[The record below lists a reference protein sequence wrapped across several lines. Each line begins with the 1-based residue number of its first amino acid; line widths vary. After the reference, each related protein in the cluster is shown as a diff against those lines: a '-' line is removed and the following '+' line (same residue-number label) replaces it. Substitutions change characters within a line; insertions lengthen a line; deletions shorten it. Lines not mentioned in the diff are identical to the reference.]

1 MKNNTHVMRKNGIP
15 GFFVKFKYDLHRIK
29 YQFQNRNKL
38 FQSSSP
44 FFKWNASV
52 PFLISNLLF
61 KIRVEIIN
69 NLLVWCNKAKTK
81 TFFIPCTEFQ
91 TCVLLI
97 TMKTKMLSFF
107 LGIFTICNLNAQ
119 VVYVD
124 AANITGVED
133 GTQIHPYNTPEE
145 GMVAALAGQT
155 LSIRNGTYVPS
166 GGILYLKPGVV
177 IVGES
182 RDKTVISGDLKDT
195 TNSSLAVKIEKLQ
208 FNDFTFWRQALINGN
223 ITETGYI
230 RDCKCRNIN
239 ISHGGGFTDKNKT
252 AVGPIPYFNISGN
265 EVQESVNFSF
275 GVGLI
280 VGENVVS
287 NNKAGSIG
295 LSHGNTVFTSTTPLP
310 ASGYRFENNELT
322 GEFFFKQGNGLN
334 VPIIVR
340 SNSAKSLSIKSGA
353 SHTYTLTNNIL
364 QDGYFD
370 SSGANRTLFSNNT
383 IVNGRIYDS
392 SGGWRDGTEDA
403 IIENNTIHYVYIKE
417 LGGEV
422 IRVTSASV
430 TIKNNTITGEGGVSG
445 IIINSGPPTNITGN
459 KITLNNGIPVKDTYG
474 ISTSAG
480 VGVVTGNEISGGW
493 IGYYSKSGATL
504 FDHNIIQN
512 SHHGIFSAGAE
523 EVTNNNVT
531 RCKGHGIIL
540 NGLKGPVS
548 GNTITNNDSTGIWII
563 KTVDL
568 GGGSNKGAGKNI
580 LRGNGYYDLRISSVS
595 TTADTL
601 FVNNNV
607 WDHNTIADILKYD
620 ILNESANNNLVINL
634 QSIIAMPG
642 QPALSA
648 PENLAVINSHQ
659 AALSWVKITG
669 ADSSRVQIATYQNFI
684 SLFSDTTLVSVN
696 SFLQKNLAHNVN
708 YFWRVRGIN
717 LAGGG
722 SWSETRR
729 FLVLVTGVESLVTG
743 GMTLFQNYPNPFTG
757 ETTFVYSISRTGN
770 VRIIVYDSS
779 GRELKILVSEQKSA
793 GIYQVIWSNPGTK
806 EGFFFGRIETGGL
819 YKTIKLVSLK

>member
-1 MKNNTHVMRKNGIP
+1 
-15 GFFVKFKYDLHRIK
+15 
-29 YQFQNRNKL
+29 
-38 FQSSSP
+38 
-44 FFKWNASV
+44 
-52 PFLISNLLF
+52 
-61 KIRVEIIN
+61 
-69 NLLVWCNKAKTK
+69 
-81 TFFIPCTEFQ
+81 
-91 TCVLLI
+91 
-97 TMKTKMLSFF
+97 MKTKMFSLV
-107 LGIFTICNLNAQ
+107 LGILTVFNLNAQ

-124 AANITGVED
+124 AANTTGLED

-145 GMVAALAGQT
+145 GMAAALAGQT
-155 LSIRNGTYVPS
+155 LSIRNGTYVPA

-182 RDKTVISGDLKDT
+182 REKTVISGDLKDT

-208 FNDFTFWRQALINGN
+208 FNDFTFWRPALINGN
-223 ITETGYI
+223 ITETSYI
-230 RDCKCRNIN
+230 KDCKCRNIK

-265 EVQESVNFSF
+265 EVLESVNFSF

-280 VGENVVS
+280 VGENVII

-295 LSHGNTVFTSTTPLP
+295 LSHGSTEFTSTPPLP
-310 ASGYRFENNELT
+310 ASGYRFENNVLSGEIFFRQGSGLT
-322 GEFFFKQGNGLN
+322 

-340 SNSAKSLSIKSGA
+340 NNTAKSLNALSG
-353 SHTYTLTNNIL
+353 SGHIYTFTNNVL
-364 QDGYFD
+364 QDGYSD

-403 IIENNTIHYVYIKE
+403 IIENNSIHYVYNKE

-430 TIKNNTITGEGGVSG
+430 TLKNNTITGEGGVSG
-445 IIINSGPPTNITGN
+445 ITINSGPPTNITGN
-459 KITLNNGIPVKDTYG
+459 KITVNNGIPVKDTYG

-523 EVTNNNVT
+523 EITNNTIT
-531 RCKGHGIIL
+531 RCNGHGMIL

-548 GNTITNNDSTGIWII
+548 GNTITNNDSTGIWVI
-563 KTVDL
+563 KTVDI
-568 GGGSNKGAGKNI
+568 GGGSTHGAGRNT
-580 LRGNGYYDLRISSVS
+580 LRGNGYYDLRISSAS

-601 FVNNNV
+601 FINNNI

-620 ILNESANNNLVINL
+620 ILNESTNNKLVISL
-634 QSIIAMPG
+634 QSIIAFPG
-642 QPALSA
+642 QPALTA

-659 AALSWVKITG
+659 AALSWEKITG
-669 ADSSRVQIATYQNFI
+669 ADSCRLQIATDQNFT
-684 SLFSDTTLVSVN
+684 SLVSDTTMASIN
-696 SFLQKNLAHNVN
+696 SLLKKNLVHNVT
-708 YFWRVRGIN
+708 YFWRVKGIN

-722 SWSETRR
+722 NWSETRR
-729 FLVLVTGVESLVTG
+729 FTVLVTDVESMEAG
-743 GMTLFQNYPNPFTG
+743 EIPRFQNYPNPFTG
-757 ETTFVYSISRTGN
+757 ETTLVYSLSRPGN
-770 VRIIVYDSS
+770 VRITVYDSS
-779 GRELKILVSEQKSA
+779 GRELKILVNEQKSA
-793 GIYQVIWSNPGTK
+793 GIYEVIWSNPGMK
-806 EGFFFGRIETGGL
+806 GGVFFSRLETGSL
-819 YKTIKLVSLK
+819 NRTIKLVSFK